1 MGQKSLEKFNSAL
14 VGNLLNEFLFYI
26 PENEITNELIT
37 KLENIDS
44 KSIFNK
50 VFIMDKIQGP
60 INYKKDAISKALMK
74 TLMLQE
80 NMYLLLK
87 KKRKLDEQEF
97 SFVFNKYFELGEFCF
112 HITNWFHTDLESN
125 TTLKLNKQL
134 NGLFLM
140 QYQGHKNHF
149 EKLVKHFYPKRD
161 SLPTG
166 NFDVLAT
173 IEKYFPELIKKY
185 ESENKEVIKITKN
198 QIAISNN
205 KATNTVEN
213 SLAIST
219 NCKPKEKKKQP
230 QPTQLEVEEFLL
242 RSVFGIKY

>member
-1 MGQKSLEKFNSAL
+1 MGKKSLEKFNSTL
-14 VGNLLNEFLFYI
+14 IGNLLNELMFYI
-26 PENEITNELIT
+26 PENEITKELIT

-50 VFIMDKIQGP
+50 VFIMDKMQGP
-60 INYKKDAISKALMK
+60 IKYQKDAISKALMK

-87 KKRKLDEQEF
+87 KKKKLEEQEF
-97 SFVFNKYFELGEFCF
+97 SFVFNNYFELAEFCF
-112 HITNWFHTDLESN
+112 YISNWFHTDIESN
-125 TTLKLNKQL
+125 TGLKLDNQL
-134 NGLFLM
+134 SGLFLM
-140 QYQGHKNHF
+140 QYQGYKKHF

-166 NFDVLAT
+166 NFDVLST

-185 ESENKEVIKITKN
+185 ESENKGVIKITKN

-205 KATNTVEN
+205 EATNTVEN

-219 NCKPKEKKKQP
+219 NCKSKEKKKQL

-242 RSVFGIKY
+242 KSVFGIK